1 MKVIVKSAIKIV
13 VVISVYETG
22 KTVHEFIK
30 GYRSYTPR
38 QLNKEFFI

>member
-1 MKVIVKSAIKIV
+1 MKVIIKSTIKII

-30 GYRSYTPR
+30 GYRSYTPG
-38 QLNKEFFI
+38 QLNK

>member
-1 MKVIVKSAIKIV
+1 MKVIIKSAIKIV
-13 VVISVYETG
+13 VVISVYETV